1 MSATCTFDMINHLQ
15 KESVMRVLRERIMY
29 AKILPFLVAFNLKN
43 SEEQLDF
50 KLADG
55 DRK

>member
-1 MSATCTFDMINHLQ
+1 MSATCTFDMIKHLQ

-29 AKILPFLVAFNLKN
+29 AKILPFLVAFNLKT